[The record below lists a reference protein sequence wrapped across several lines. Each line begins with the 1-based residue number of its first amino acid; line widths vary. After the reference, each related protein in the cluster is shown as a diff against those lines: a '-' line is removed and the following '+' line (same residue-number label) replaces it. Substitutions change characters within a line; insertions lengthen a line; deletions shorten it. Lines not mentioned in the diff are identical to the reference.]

1 MFPHDQQLLLN
12 ATALPQWF
20 KHIWVG
26 ERHKYWMTSTTKT
39 LKKQKQTQKR
49 FRLLR
54 KINFLNENNT
64 GSNTDLQKFC
74 SFPFRK
80 RRSGTYWCST
90 AHAEGVVFWVWGAG
104 ATHKHNASI
113 VPLTPTRGRF
123 YFRLQSFR
131 CYFQILKNYKTVH
144 SKWIK
149 ETSGSESS
157 ENVLTRREN
166 HKCFI

>member
-49 FRLLR
+49 SRLLR
-54 KINFLNENNT
+54 KINFLNENNP

-80 RRSGTYWCST
+80 RRVALTGAAQPTLQALCSECEEQELHT
-90 AHAEGVVFWVWGAG
+90 NTMPQLCPSRLHEVVFILDYRVSG
-104 ATHKHNASI
+104 
-113 VPLTPTRGRF
+113 V
-123 YFRLQSFR
+123 SFR
-131 CYFQILKNYKTVH
+131 SWKI
-144 SKWIK
+144 IK
-149 ETSGSESS
+149 QYIQSGSRKLVVQSP
-157 ENVLTRREN
+157 LRMY
-166 HKCFI
+166 